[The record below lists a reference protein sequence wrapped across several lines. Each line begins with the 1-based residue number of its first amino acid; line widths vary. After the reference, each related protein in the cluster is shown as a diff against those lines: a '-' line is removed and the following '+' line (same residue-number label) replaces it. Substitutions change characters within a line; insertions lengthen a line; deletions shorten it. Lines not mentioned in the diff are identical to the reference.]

1 MTYPYLTNIET
12 YSKPRLY
19 KSQAT
24 LETVNAGM
32 PYYIASPKYGYEG
45 EHIPV
50 AGSVS
55 SISDI
60 DEQTGE
66 LKPAPYNRA
75 TSLWV
80 TCTASRYQFDKPF
93 RRCSLSDD
101 GVIHNTYSPRM
112 AFTNMFSALYYAET
126 GKLK

>member
-1 MTYPYLTNIET
+1 MSNAYQTYNKPVT
-12 YSKPRLY
+12 YTD
-19 KSQAT
+19 QAT
-24 LETVNAGM
+24 IETVNAGI
-32 PYYIASPKYGYEG
+32 PYHVASPKYGYEG
-45 EHIPV
+45 EYLPV

-55 SISDI
+55 SIYNI

-66 LKPAPYNRA
+66 LKPWEYDIT

-93 RRCSLSDD
+93 KRFSLSDD

-112 AFTNMFSALYYAET
+112 AFTNIFSALYYAET

>member
-1 MTYPYLTNIET
+1 MSSVGHQTYNKPIT
-12 YSKPRLY
+12 YTD
-19 KSQAT
+19 QAT
-24 LETVNAGM
+24 IQTVNAGM
-32 PYYIASPKYGYEG
+32 PYYVASPKYGYEG
-45 EHIPV
+45 EHIPI

-60 DEQTGE
+60 DEQTAE
-66 LKPAPYNRA
+66 LKLASYNSA

-80 TCTASRYQFDKPF
+80 TCTASRYQFNRPF

-112 AFTNMFSALYYAET
+112 AFTNIFSALYYAET

>member
-1 MTYPYLTNIET
+1 MAYLLSYKTYNKPKT
-12 YSKPRLY
+12 YKD
-19 KSQAT
+19 QAT
-24 LETVNAGM
+24 IETVNAGI
-32 PYYIASPKYGYEG
+32 PYYVASPKYGYEG

-55 SISDI
+55 SMSDI
-60 DEQTGE
+60 DKQTGE

-80 TCTASRYQFDKPF
+80 TCTASRRQFDKPF

-101 GVIHNTYSPRM
+101 GVVHNTYSPRM

>member
-1 MTYPYLTNIET
+1 MAHIHTINYQTYNKPIT
-12 YSKPRLY
+12 YAD
-19 KSQAT
+19 QAT
-24 LETVNAGM
+24 VETVNAGM
-32 PYYIASPKYGYEG
+32 PYHVASPKYGYEG
-45 EHIPV
+45 GHIPV

-55 SISDI
+55 IVSSM

-66 LKPAPYNRA
+66 LKPKEYDSA

-80 TCTASRYQFDKPF
+80 TCTASRRQFDKPF

-101 GVIHNTYSPRM
+101 GVVHQTYNPRM
-112 AFTNMFSALYYAET
+112 AFTNMISALYYAET

>member
-1 MTYPYLTNIET
+1 MYPGNLKIKTYNKPIT
-12 YSKPRLY
+12 YTD
-19 KSQAT
+19 QAT
-24 LETVNAGM
+24 VETVNAGM
-32 PYYIASPKYGYEG
+32 PYYVASPKYGYEG

-55 SISDI
+55 TLMDMN
-60 DEQTGE
+60 EQTGTFSTRRE
-66 LKPAPYNRA
+66 S

-80 TCTASRYQFDKPF
+80 TCTASRYQFDRPF

>member
-1 MTYPYLTNIET
+1 MAYSLSYKTYNKPKT
-12 YSKPRLY
+12 YKD
-19 KSQAT
+19 QAT
-24 LETVNAGM
+24 IETVNAGI
-32 PYYIASPKYGYEG
+32 PYYVASPKYGYEG

-50 AGSVS
+50 ADSVS

-66 LKPAPYNRA
+66 LKPASYDRV

-80 TCTASRYQFDKPF
+80 TCTASKHQFDRLF

-101 GVIHNTYSPRM
+101 GVLHQTYSPRM
-112 AFTNMFSALYYAET
+112 AFTNIFSALYYAET

>member
-1 MTYPYLTNIET
+1 MAHIHTINYQTYNKPIT
-12 YSKPRLY
+12 YTD
-19 KSQAT
+19 QAT
-24 LETVNAGM
+24 VETVNAGM
-32 PYYIASPKYGYEG
+32 PYHVASPKYGYEG

-80 TCTASRYQFDKPF
+80 TCTASRRQFDKPF

-101 GVIHNTYSPRM
+101 GVIHQTYSPRM
-112 AFTNMFSALYYAET
+112 AFTNMISALYYAET

>member
-1 MTYPYLTNIET
+1 MAYYRNHKVET
-12 YSKPRLY
+12 YNKPITY
-19 KSQAT
+19 ADQAT
-24 LETVNAGM
+24 VETVNAGM
-32 PYYIASPKYGYEG
+32 PYYVASPKYGYEG

-55 SISDI
+55 SIYDI
-60 DEQTGE
+60 DEQTGQ
-66 LKPAPYNRA
+66 LKPSKYDTV

-80 TCTASRYQFDKPF
+80 TCTVSRYQFDRPF

-112 AFTNMFSALYYAET
+112 AFTNMFAALYYAET

>member
-1 MTYPYLTNIET
+1 MAYYNSLNIEKYPKPIT
-12 YSKPRLY
+12 YAD
-19 KSQAT
+19 QAT
-24 LETVNAGM
+24 IETVNAGM
-32 PYYIASPKYGYEG
+32 PYYVASPKYGYEG

-55 SISDI
+55 TVSTI

-66 LKPAPYNRA
+66 LESSYSNGFS
-75 TSLWV
+75 SLWV

-93 RRCSLSDD
+93 KRSSLSDD
-101 GVIHNTYSPRM
+101 GVIHQTYSPRM
-112 AFTNMFSALYYAET
+112 AFTNMFAALYYAET